1 MKVCAKNM
9 CGSFPSVLPDL
20 PKTRLSENP
29 PEMNKNPFGLS
40 ENPPEPNKNPFG
52 LSENSLGLNESV
64 CEDVCGS
71 AVSLGSCLITP
82 TLLVHSHFHNVA
94 TWDED
99 EDDNY
104 DGDIQ
109 P

>member
-1 MKVCAKNM
+1 MIVCAKNM

-29 PEMNKNPFGLS
+29 PEM
-40 ENPPEPNKNPFG
+40 NKNPFG

-99 EDDNY
+99 EDDND

-109 P
+109 L